1 MYRIL
6 NENGKDGY
14 VFRTDLRLRPDPS
27 VTPVCMGVDA
37 AERYYASLGRTWER
51 AAFIKAR
58 VCAGDHSAGSKF
70 LNNMEPFVWRKYLDY
85 VAISDARMSHP
96 IEIRDHFKTKNW
108 RYNFTSA

>member
-1 MYRIL
+1 MRRIFINATKNMYRIL

-37 AERYYASLGRTWER
+37 AERYYASLGRSWER

-58 VCAGDHSAGSKF
+58 VCAGDHSAGIKF
-70 LNNMEPFVWRKYLDY
+70 LNNM
-85 VAISDARMSHP
+85 
-96 IEIRDHFKTKNW
+96 
-108 RYNFTSA
+108 